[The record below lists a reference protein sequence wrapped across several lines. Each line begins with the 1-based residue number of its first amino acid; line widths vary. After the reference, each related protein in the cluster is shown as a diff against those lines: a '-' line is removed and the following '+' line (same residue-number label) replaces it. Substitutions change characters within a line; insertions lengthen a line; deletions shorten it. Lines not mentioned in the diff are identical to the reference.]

1 MAAFGQSGKQV
12 DLLDLGFDSVEIDG
26 PSDGATDSQAG
37 GSTNEGGGGAGQGQ
51 PASLSTI
58 SFNAADEARQQ
69 EQRSSETSH
78 GGSFL
83 DNLTDPRASAR
94 EYDVVFGL
102 SGGAS
107 GRPDLGLTM
116 QADYYGN
123 QAIVKGFSLVDGRVG
138 PAQASGLI
146 CVGDVLVA
154 VGGDRVKGL
163 SFPSILGVVRDACR
177 ERGQIRLTFTAGTGE
192 ENKPRAEDSEMLEAR
207 WFIHQQK
214 ARYYRPP
221 PPSEDMVYCSLER
234 HRGEHV
240 TSFHLNRDDTGEF
253 LLACSVDAN
262 LQGPMLFHTLQD
274 THLRELKDIP
284 TSSDSAVYLGCMFP
298 NLLGTEFR
306 QLDHRV
312 DPRDSAA
319 MEYVKEKGRNELS
332 AVVYE
337 PNVMGRVPNAMKVL
351 LRRPIASQSSGS
363 DGLTADNDDGGGGG
377 DGEGGGG
384 EGEGGGQWGV
394 SMERGVWDEPIIKR
408 WEDGKNRHKPAF
420 RPSSPLKTFRNI
432 FKNFES
438 SDDPEEQRAQQ
449 HYATLGSEG
458 SDIITFETL
467 SPSWNE
473 VLHAWT
479 LNFNGRVKIPSKKNF
494 LVSPEKGNLV
504 MEQDFGEGKV
514 HIRHGKMSKSRFSV
528 DFRHPVSPIVA
539 LGVCCSTFA
548 NKMVVT

>member
-1 MAAFGQSGKQV
+1 MASM
-12 DLLDLGFDSVEIDG
+12 DLLDLGFDSVDIDA
-26 PSDGATDSQAG
+26 PSDEADGSQAG
-37 GSTNEGGGGAGQGQ
+37 EPGGGGGGGGGGGKGQ
-51 PASLSTI
+51 PAGMSTI
-58 SFNAADEARQQ
+58 SFDAADEQRQQ
-69 EQRSSETSH
+69 DQREGASH

-94 EYDVVFGL
+94 EYEVVFGL
-102 SGGAS
+102 SGNNLG

-138 PAQASGLI
+138 PAQACGLI
-146 CVGDVLVA
+146 CVGDVLVG

-163 SFPSILGVVRDACR
+163 SFPSILGVVREACR
-177 ERGQIRLTFTAGTGE
+177 ERGQIRLTFMPGTGE
-192 ENKPRAEDSEMLEAR
+192 EGKPRAEDSEMMEAR

-214 ARYYRPP
+214 TRYYRPP

-234 HRGEHV
+234 HRGERV

-253 LLACSVDAN
+253 LLACSVDAS

-274 THLRELKDIP
+274 THLRELRDIP
-284 TSSDSAVYLGCMFP
+284 TSSDSAVYLGCMLP

-312 DPRDSAA
+312 DPRDSGA
-319 MEYVKEKGRNELS
+319 MEYIKDKGKNELS

-351 LRRPIASQSSGS
+351 LRRPVATQSSGS
-363 DGLTADNDDGGGGG
+363 DGLTADNEGDDG
-377 DGEGGGG
+377 DGEGQGAGSHR
-384 EGEGGGQWGV
+384 QWGV
-394 SMERGVWDEPIIKR
+394 NVERGVWDEPIIKR
-408 WEDGKNRHKPAF
+408 WEDAKNRHKPAF

-438 SDDPEEQRAQQ
+438 DNPEEQRANQ

-494 LVSPEKGNLV
+494 LVAPEKGNLV